1 MDVWVGEQRKFEDA
15 KRKKKY
21 VVDWPEGCEK
31 YGAGFVFCCGTELLL
46 LKRSATSGNAL
57 TWGLPGGNV
66 DYTDAS
72 LLYTAERESREE
84 LGKLPENYQVLQE
97 FVTKRGKRLQKWYK
111 VFLAKISEEE
121 KERYKPNL
129 NYEHVEY
136 KWVDVDNL
144 KSLELHPVVQ
154 LLLKDSTFSIK

>member
-1 MDVWVGEQRKFEDA
+1 MEINSSFSK
-15 KRKKKY
+15 
-21 VVDWPEGCEK
+21 
-31 YGAGFVFCCGTELLL
+31 
-46 LKRSATSGNAL
+46 
-57 TWGLPGGNV
+57 
-66 DYTDAS
+66 DAS

-84 LGKLPENYQVLQE
+84 MGKLPENYQVLQE